1 MRSVS
6 VRPSAKK
13 KRLSKGGIG
22 IDQAMTKHQVNPNS
36 AIARIIFYKI
46 ILPLWLF
53 ISFANFSE
61 RLFFMKRL
69 FGMGCAILIAVLL
82 PACSP
87 SRILNSLVPTEGMTA
102 TRNIAYGAL
111 NRQQLDVYVPAL
123 ASTPAKRPVVVFF
136 YGGSWDSGSKD
147 SYLFVAEALTSKGFI
162 AVIPDYR
169 IYPEVIYPEFLNDGA
184 SAFQWTK
191 DNIEKYGG
199 DINNIF
205 VAGHSAGAHI
215 AAMLAFDQTWLA
227 TQKLS
232 TTSIRGFIGLAGPYD
247 FLPLTSARLKE
258 IFPSTEIQALSQPI
272 RYARSNAPPT
282 LLLAGDAD
290 TIVGLKNTR
299 NFSARIREL
308 NGRVKEKYYAG
319 VGHVKIVTALAA
331 PFRDG
336 QTVLDDIAEFV
347 RAESAPGVSIAS
359 VPTAAGR

>member
-1 MRSVS
+1 
-6 VRPSAKK
+6 
-13 KRLSKGGIG
+13 L
-22 IDQAMTKHQVNPNS
+22 
-36 AIARIIFYKI
+36 
-46 ILPLWLF
+46 LLWLF
-53 ISFANFSE
+53 ISFSNFSE

-69 FGMGCAILIAVLL
+69 FGMGCAIFIAALL
-82 PACSP
+82 TACSP
-87 SRILNSLVPTEGMTA
+87 ARILNSLVPTDGMTT
-102 TRNIAYGAL
+102 TRNIAYGTH
-111 NRQQLDVYVPAL
+111 NRQQLDVYVPSTATKE
-123 ASTPAKRPVVVFF
+123 STPAKRPVVVFF

-184 SAFQWTK
+184 SAFQWAK

-199 DINNIF
+199 DVNNIF

-227 TQKLS
+227 AQKLS

-272 RYARSNAPPT
+272 RYARGNAPPT

-347 RAESAPGVSIAS
+347 RAESARSVAVAN
-359 VPTAAGR
+359 VPTVSTTGR

>member
-1 MRSVS
+1 
-6 VRPSAKK
+6 
-13 KRLSKGGIG
+13 
-22 IDQAMTKHQVNPNS
+22 
-36 AIARIIFYKI
+36 
-46 ILPLWLF
+46 
-53 ISFANFSE
+53 
-61 RLFFMKRL
+61 MKRF
-69 FGMGCAILIAVLL
+69 FGMGCASLIAALIATLL
-82 PACSP
+82 AACSP
-87 SRILNSLVPTEGMTA
+87 ARILNSLVPTDGMTA
-102 TRNIAYGAL
+102 TRNIAYGTH
-111 NRQQLDVYVPAL
+111 NRQQLDVYAPAQ
-123 ASTPAKRPVVVFF
+123 ATFTQPTSAKRPVIVFF

-147 SYLFVAEALTSKGFI
+147 TYLFVAEALTSKGFI

-199 DINNIF
+199 DVNNIF

-272 RYARSNAPPT
+272 RYARGNAPPT

-347 RAESAPGVSIAS
+347 RAESAPGVSIAN
-359 VPTAAGR
+359 VPAAAAAGR

>member
-1 MRSVS
+1 
-6 VRPSAKK
+6 
-13 KRLSKGGIG
+13 
-22 IDQAMTKHQVNPNS
+22 MTKHRANPNR
-36 AIARIIFYKI
+36 AIARNIFYRLI
-46 ILPLWLF
+46 ICCCSYSLGFLIL
-53 ISFANFSE
+53 E
-61 RLFFMKRL
+61 RLFLTMKRC
-69 FGMGCAILIAVLL
+69 FGMSCATIATALL
-82 PACSP
+82 ATLLAACSP
-87 SRILNSLVPTEGMTA
+87 ARILNSLVPTDRMAA
-102 TRNIAYGAL
+102 TRNIAYGTH
-111 NRQQLDVYVPAL
+111 NRQQLDVYAPSTATKD
-123 ASTPAKRPVVVFF
+123 STPAKRPVVVFF

-169 IYPEVIYPEFLNDGA
+169 IYPEVIYPDFLSDGA

-199 DINNIF
+199 DVNNIF

-258 IFPSTEIQALSQPI
+258 IFPSAEIQALSQPI

-290 TIVGLKNTR
+290 TIVGLKNTK
-299 NFSARIREL
+299 NFSARIRES

-319 VGHVKIVTALAA
+319 VGHIKIVTALAA

-347 RAESAPGVSIAS
+347 RAESTLGIGIAS
-359 VPTAAGR
+359 VPTATTQR